1 MSVEN
6 ENIDFIC
13 KEWLE
18 IKRLSIKYSSY
29 VKYEEIIKM
38 YLMPF
43 FKENDLKNIN
53 EVAIAKYFLDL
64 SNVKKLSSSTLHSIK
79 NVLSS
84 IYLYGEQKYQ
94 FKHIDFSIVK
104 IPSSKQTSKTLTD
117 DQENALSNYCF
128 SNCNSISIAIL
139 LGLYAGLRI
148 GEICALQWTDIDFKQ
163 ETISIKK
170 TVQRLKSENDN
181 STKTELMLL
190 SPKTVSSYRYVIIP
204 KFLNEYLNKYSLYWK
219 IEDTEQNNY
228 LLSNSSEIIEP
239 RTIQRRFEKTCEELG
254 FKSNFH
260 ALRHTYATNCIKLG
274 IDVKT
279 VSEMLGHSNVSTTLN
294 RYVHPSME
302 YKKEQINKFQ
312 LI

>member
-43 FKENDLKNIN
+43 FKENDLKNID

-64 SNVKKLSSSTLHSIK
+64 SHVKKLSSSTLHSIK

-94 FKHIDFSIVK
+94 LKHIDFSIVK
-104 IPSSKQTSKTLTD
+104 IPTSKQTSKTLTD
-117 DQENALSNYCF
+117 VQENALSHYCF
-128 SNCNSISIAIL
+128 SNFNATSIAIL

-239 RTIQRRFEKTCEELG
+239 RTIQRRFEKICEELG